1 MTGAKTYQETSM
13 NMRAYLPGFGLLIV
27 LASFAFAQ
35 NNSAP
40 AGAGTSKPSQ
50 LQELVLANQI
60 LANEGVLDA
69 YGHVSIRD
77 ERNPNQYLL
86 ARAIA
91 AGTVTASD
99 IITYDLDSN
108 PIGDNRPGFSERFIH
123 GQIYKARPD
132 VMAVVHF
139 HAPEVIPFTVTP
151 IALRPM
157 IHMAGFLPQVMPI
170 FEIRKAGGITDM
182 LVRSNE
188 LGKALADTLADKS
201 VVLLRGHG
209 AAVAAPS
216 LHIATGRAYYTV
228 SNARAQAQAMLLAG
242 DKITFLDP
250 EEAKKAGD
258 QDAFERGWNYWK
270 YKVEK

>member
-1 MTGAKTYQETSM
+1 MTGAKTNEETTTM
-13 NMRAYLPGFGLLIV
+13 NMRGYLIGFGMLIV
-27 LASFAFAQ
+27 LASFSLAQ
-35 NNSAP
+35 NNSTP
-40 AGAGTSKPSQ
+40 AGGAPKPSQ
-50 LQELVLANQI
+50 IEELVLANHI
-60 LANEGVLDA
+60 LSNEGVLDA
-69 YGHVSIRD
+69 YGHVSVRD
-77 ERNPNQYLL
+77 ERNPNQFLL

-108 PIGDNRPGFSERFIH
+108 PVGDNRPSFSERFIH
-123 GQIYKARPD
+123 GQIYKARPE
-132 VMAVVHF
+132 VMSVVHF
-139 HAPEVIPFTVTP
+139 HAADVIPFTVSP
-151 IALRPM
+151 VPLRPL

-170 FEIRKAGGITDM
+170 FEIRKAGGLTDM

-188 LGKALADTLADKS
+188 LGKALADTMGNNS

-228 SNARAQAQAMLLAG
+228 ANARAQLQTMLIAG

-250 EEAKKAGD
+250 EEAKKAMD
-258 QDAFERGWNYWK
+258 QDGFERGWNFWK
-270 YKVEK
+270 TKVGK